1 MLKHFYTWIKCLLA
15 QKTVWLNFLGS
26 KVYSRSPSHCLSY
39 DHLPDRSSAPSPAVK
54 QVPAGCHQQW
64 VSCRWAHMHWSSK
77 SIQRPG
83 CERPVDFPCWTVTA
97 KPEWTAFSHLQRG
110 LQGVRRQILLE
121 RLQTNPAE
129 GQEQLPICLQNV
141 TLFLNLWKDC
151 FYLDKSISIGFQFY
165 LLRDSFTSST
175 SDDVFGQMC

>member
-1 MLKHFYTWIKCLLA
+1 MLKHFYTRIKGLLA

-83 CERPVDFPCWTVTA
+83 CERPVDFPCCNLDSYSQAWVNSIQSSA
-97 KPEWTAFSHLQRG
+97 KGLARSEETDLACEAADQSSRRTRAVAHLPPKCHIISQPLKR
-110 LQGVRRQILLE
+110 LFLFRQI
-121 RLQTNPAE
+121 NF
-129 GQEQLPICLQNV
+129 NWV
-141 TLFLNLWKDC
+141 SVLFITW
-151 FYLDKSISIGFQFY
+151 
-165 LLRDSFTSST
+165 
-175 SDDVFGQMC
+175 